1 MSPRTR
7 AIGVALVACGILLAA
22 LPALDWYSADLPSG
36 PDRLTGYGAT
46 GETWILPALGA
57 LLVVVGG
64 LAAWVRPAAGGQGTR
79 RLGVFALVGA
89 GLGVAWAGKSALT
102 PSVDVVAQRTGV
114 PPAVLTGDWHVSV
127 LSPAWITVAA
137 AALAGM
143 AAILLI
149 AGRPDSPGRNT

>member
-1 MSPRTR
+1 MSSRTR
-7 AIGVALVACGILLAA
+7 AIGVALVACGILLGA

-46 GETWILPALGA
+46 GETWILPALGI
-57 LLVVVGG
+57 LLVVAGG
-64 LAAWVRPAAGGQGTR
+64 LAAWVRPAAGGQDAR
-79 RLGVFALVGA
+79 RIGRCALFGA
-89 GLGVAWAGKSALT
+89 VLGVAWAGKGVLA
-102 PSVDVVAQRTGV
+102 PSVDVVAHRIGV
-114 PPAVLTGDWHVSV
+114 PPAVLSGDWHVSV

-149 AGRPDSPGRNT
+149 AGQPEAPGTNS